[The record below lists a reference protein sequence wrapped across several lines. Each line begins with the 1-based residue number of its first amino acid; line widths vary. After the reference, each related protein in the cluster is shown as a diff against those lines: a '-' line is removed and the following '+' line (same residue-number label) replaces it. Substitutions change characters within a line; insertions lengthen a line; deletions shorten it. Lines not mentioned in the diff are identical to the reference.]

1 MYVCLSVRTCVF
13 LFLSVCLSEHAHVS
27 VCLSEH
33 AHVCSF
39 PCACSDRQTD
49 RNINTHVLTDRQ
61 TDRQCILARVCQVR
75 IQRGDRGSG
84 PPLGKSQVIWVSIR
98 NKLLDPPPLEK
109 VGPPPLENVG
119 PPLEP

>member
-1 MYVCLSVRTCVF
+1 MSVCLSVRTCVF
-13 LFLSVCLSEHAHVS
+13 LFLSVWLSEHAHVS

-61 TDRQCILARVCQVR
+61 TDRQTDIIFKPVLFQKT
-75 IQRGDRGSG
+75 GNE
-84 PPLGKSQVIWVSIR
+84 LK
-98 NKLLDPPPLEK
+98 
-109 VGPPPLENVG
+109 
-119 PPLEP
+119 